1 MYGGDSMINH
11 NFTNK
16 EVKEPQK
23 KAPSAATKPAGKPPF
38 TEQDFEDLTTPAL
51 REVVFGDFTT
61 TYMITGKA
69 YGKNRAVG
77 LKIIHDMEA
86 DSFANAVALK
96 KYKTNAGARLHST
109 IFNLYMELKT
119 LGYSVKNY
127 RKGQS
132 ETYREVRKDNQLN
145 QTIEYASA
153 EKTDELSGIEAKNL
167 GYYAVAWFDEP
178 VISEDTPDKI
188 PSPEQWD
195 KFIDIF
201 IDSVGR
207 SNSNRERVLR
217 LKNPTKP
224 ADVPATRF
232 FYTMNPWDK
241 HPVILEADKLA
252 PESDFLAFV
261 KQDVIENHTKLYKF
275 PSLSKQILRGTKFG
289 NPIIYNTERLLRA
302 FGVTTASEFTQEVQD
317 QINWADP
324 IFIKYN
330 ITPRSVLK
338 HMAQNDGAPIY
349 VKAEKAIKEN
359 NKTDLAR
366 LLGLSFEG
374 ESGYTK
380 TYNLTMLKTADT
392 DKILSAPMTKT
403 VMATAWDIDS
413 RAEKGK
419 YVFTPVYLVKGNNLK
434 TPGSI
439 ETIDGKPYREVKNIV
454 VGKQIEISAGAGLG
468 DRGQN
473 KPKYVSKIIEIM
485 EENKKKAKSMG
496 VNCSNRPVCAFDD
509 NAKSFVGSVS
519 DVLGQ
524 EFSVRT
530 ATFKNTKHWQI
541 AKRERWLQSAIDS
554 GMLIIDESNKGL
566 IKNLKDSYI
575 KQGGSQRY
583 EQGKPEDY
591 DRINSM
597 EYGLY
602 FFRRE
607 LVPNIQP
614 GTPEHYHKEVHSE

>member
-1 MYGGDSMINH
+1 MINH

-16 EVKEPQK
+16 EVKKTPE
-23 KAPSAATKPAGKPPF
+23 TKVVAKPKITGKPPF
-38 TEQDFEDLTTPAL
+38 TEEDFEELTTPAL

-77 LKIIHDMEA
+77 FKIIHDMEA
-86 DSFANAVALK
+86 DPFANALALK

-109 IFNLYMELKT
+109 IFNLYMELKI

-132 ETYREVRKDNQLN
+132 ETYREARKDNQLN

-167 GYYAVAWFDEP
+167 GYFTVAWFDEP

-188 PSPEQWD
+188 PSPEQWE

-207 SNSNRERVLR
+207 SGTNRERVMKM
-217 LKNPTKP
+217 KNPEKEVDIP
-224 ADVPATRF
+224 PTRF
-232 FYTMNPWDK
+232 YYTMNPWDK
-241 HPVILEADKLA
+241 HPVIVKADKLA
-252 PESDFLAFV
+252 PEADFLAYV
-261 KQDVIENHTKLYKF
+261 KQDVIENHTKIYKF
-275 PSLSKQILRGTKFG
+275 PSLSLQILRGTKFG
-289 NPIIYNTERLLRA
+289 NPIIYNTEKMLRA
-302 FGVTTASEFTQEVQD
+302 FKITNASQFTEEVQA
-317 QINWADP
+317 QINWKDP
-324 IFIKYN
+324 IFLKYN
-330 ITPRSVLK
+330 ITPKSVLK
-338 HMAQNDGAPIY
+338 HMAQNDGGPIY

-374 ESGYTK
+374 ETGFTK

-392 DKILSAPMTKT
+392 DKILSSPMTKT

-434 TPGSI
+434 HPGSTA
-439 ETIDGKPYREVKNIV
+439 TIDGKPYREVKNIV
-454 VGKQIEISAGAGLG
+454 VGKQVEISAGAGLG

-473 KPKYVSKIIEIM
+473 KPKYVEKIIEIM
-485 EENKKKAKSMG
+485 KQNKEKAKAMG
-496 VNCSNRPVCAFDD
+496 VNVSNRPVCAFDD

-530 ATFKNTKHWQI
+530 ATFKNTNNWQI

-554 GMLIIDESNKGL
+554 GMLIIDESNRAL

-607 LVPNIQP
+607 LVPNLQP
-614 GTPEHYHKEVHSE
+614 GTPEHYYKEDDSE